1 VRTLSVALVFLV
13 AAATTGRADWTIQSA
28 QTEGA
33 RDGVEH
39 RHIVLT
45 DPEASSNA
53 TVDLAIFSTKS
64 CTLRVIQNEDGAS
77 NLAEVMTRRKC
88 LAGVNGGYF
97 SPDFAPIG
105 LLITDGNVVAP
116 LQRARLITGVLSAST
131 HGVQIT
137 RVREFSQQRK
147 VNAAVQCGPFLV
159 DLGQRARGLD
169 NSRSARRTFAAID
182 GSDRAALGFCSEIT
196 LLELAKILATEQLA
210 EDFKI
215 LRALNLDGGSS
226 SAFWFRRETSHA
238 FSISEQKTVRDFVA
252 VVPRGS
258 GD

>member
-1 VRTLSVALVFLV
+1 MPKLRVAVLFLAV
-13 AAATTGRADWTIQSA
+13 ATTAHGNWTILSA
-28 QTEGA
+28 DSEPGGA
-33 RDGVEH
+33 G
-39 RHIVLT
+39 IVHQHVIL
-45 DPEASSNA
+45 ENA
-53 TVDLAIFSTKS
+53 GTNDRAVVDFAIFSTKS

-77 NLAEVMTRRKC
+77 NLAEVMTRGKC

-131 HGVQIT
+131 HGVQIA

-159 DLGQRARGLD
+159 DLGQRTRGLD
-169 NSRSARRTFAAID
+169 NSRSARRTFAAMD
-182 GSDRAALGFCSEIT
+182 SSDRAALGFCSEIT

>member
-1 VRTLSVALVFLV
+1 MPKLRVAVLFLAV
-13 AAATTGRADWTIQSA
+13 ATTAHGNWTILSA
-28 QTEGA
+28 DSEPGGA
-33 RDGVEH
+33 G
-39 RHIVLT
+39 IVHQHVILK
-45 DPEASSNA
+45 NA
-53 TVDLAIFSTKS
+53 GTNDRAVVDFAIFSTKS

-77 NLAEVMTRRKC
+77 NLAEVMTRGKC

-131 HGVQIT
+131 HGVQIA

-159 DLGQRARGLD
+159 DLGQRTRGLD
-169 NSRSARRTFAAID
+169 NSRSARRTFAAMD

-252 VVPRGS
+252 VVPRAS
-258 GD
+258 SD

>member
-1 VRTLSVALVFLV
+1 VPKLRVAVLFLAV
-13 AAATTGRADWTIQSA
+13 ATTAHGNWTILSA
-28 QTEGA
+28 DSEPGGA
-33 RDGVEH
+33 G
-39 RHIVLT
+39 IVHQHVIL
-45 DPEASSNA
+45 ENA
-53 TVDLAIFSTKS
+53 GTNDRAVVDLAIFSTKS

-77 NLAEVMTRRKC
+77 NLAEVMTRGKC

-131 HGVQIT
+131 HGVQIA

-159 DLGQRARGLD
+159 DLGQRTRGLD
-169 NSRSARRTFAAID
+169 NSRSARRTFAAMD
-182 GSDRAALGFCSEIT
+182 SSDRAALGFCSEIT

>member
-1 VRTLSVALVFLV
+1 MPKLRVAVLFLAV
-13 AAATTGRADWTIQSA
+13 ATTAHGNWTILSA
-28 QTEGA
+28 DSEPGGA
-33 RDGVEH
+33 G
-39 RHIVLT
+39 IVHQHVIL
-45 DPEASSNA
+45 ENA
-53 TVDLAIFSTKS
+53 GTNDRAVVDFAIFSTKS

-77 NLAEVMTRRKC
+77 NLAEVMTRGKC

-131 HGVQIT
+131 HGVQIA

-159 DLGQRARGLD
+159 DLGQRTRGLD
-169 NSRSARRTFAAID
+169 NSRSARRTFAAMD
-182 GSDRAALGFCSEIT
+182 SSDRAALGFCSEIT

-226 SAFWFRRETSHA
+226 SAFSFRRETSHA

>member
-1 VRTLSVALVFLV
+1 VPKLRVAVLFLAV
-13 AAATTGRADWTIQSA
+13 ATTAHGNWTILSA
-28 QTEGA
+28 DSEPGGA
-33 RDGVEH
+33 G
-39 RHIVLT
+39 IVHQHVIL
-45 DPEASSNA
+45 ENA
-53 TVDLAIFSTKS
+53 GTNDRAVVDFAIFSTKS

-77 NLAEVMTRRKC
+77 NLAEVMTRGKC

-131 HGVQIT
+131 HGVQIA

-159 DLGQRARGLD
+159 DLGQRTRGLD
-169 NSRSARRTFAAID
+169 NSRSARRTFAAMD
-182 GSDRAALGFCSEIT
+182 SSDRAALGFCSEIT

>member
-1 VRTLSVALVFLV
+1 MPKLRVAVLFLAV
-13 AAATTGRADWTIQSA
+13 ATTAHGNWTILSA
-28 QTEGA
+28 DSEPGGA
-33 RDGVEH
+33 G
-39 RHIVLT
+39 IVHQHVIL
-45 DPEASSNA
+45 ENA
-53 TVDLAIFSTKS
+53 GTNDRAVVDFAIFSTKS

-77 NLAEVMTRRKC
+77 NLAEVMTRGKC

-131 HGVQIT
+131 HGVQIA

-159 DLGQRARGLD
+159 DLGQRTRGLD
-169 NSRSARRTFAAID
+169 NSRSARRTFAAMD
-182 GSDRAALGFCSEIT
+182 SSDRAALGFCSEIT

-226 SAFWFRRETSHA
+226 SAFWFRRETGSE
-238 FSISEQKTVRDFVA
+238 FSIPEQKIVRDFVA

>member
-1 VRTLSVALVFLV
+1 MLKLRVAVLFLAV
-13 AAATTGRADWTIQSA
+13 ATTAHGNWTILSA
-28 QTEGA
+28 DSEPEGA
-33 RDGVEH
+33 G
-39 RHIVLT
+39 IVHQHVIL
-45 DPEASSNA
+45 ENA
-53 TVDLAIFSTKS
+53 GTNDRAVVDFAIFSTKS

-77 NLAEVMTRRKC
+77 NLAEVMTRGKC

-131 HGVQIT
+131 HGVQIA

-159 DLGQRARGLD
+159 DLGQRTRGLD
-169 NSRSARRTFAAID
+169 NSRSARRTFAAMD
-182 GSDRAALGFCSEIT
+182 SSDRAALGFCSEIT